1 MSTSPGHNRIQM
13 EQCGWLTANNLFDES
28 GKQVVGAGPGLRLR
42 GPFRDYY
49 FVVAVGFVFIFFY
62 FFFGGGIFF
71 NQILTD

>member
-62 FFFGGGIFF
+62 FFWWWIFF
-71 NQILTD
+71 LTKS